1 MNWGVAERERLEC
14 SLLAVEVIVLYQC
27 MVEKTSLQSFFS
39 MFKKSKNK
47 TNQMDNKHRLFKNKK
62 NFVKH

>member
-1 MNWGVAERERLEC
+1 
-14 SLLAVEVIVLYQC
+14 
-27 MVEKTSLQSFFS
+27 

-62 NFVKH
+62 ILLNTNNVTVMADTHKIKFNLTYNVNSY